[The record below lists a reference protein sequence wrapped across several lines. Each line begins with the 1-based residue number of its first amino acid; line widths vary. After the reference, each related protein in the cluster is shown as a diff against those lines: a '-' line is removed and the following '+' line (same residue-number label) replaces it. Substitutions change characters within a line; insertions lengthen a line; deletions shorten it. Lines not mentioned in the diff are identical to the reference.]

1 MKFYNRENELN
12 LLKQMEN
19 LSNTSAKMTFIV
31 GRRRVG
37 KTKLILEAF
46 KNSKFLYLFVA
57 KKNEQLLCEEY
68 SKLIENLTGKK
79 IIGRLTSFKDILDL
93 ADEIEKM
100 GYKVYHREVK
110 YSLEPNGYMYEIHI
124 L

>member
-1 MKFYNRENELN
+1 MEL
-12 LLKQMEN
+12 
-19 LSNTSAKMTFIV
+19 
-31 GRRRVG
+31 
-37 KTKLILEAF
+37 KLITTDNQTETISLEE
-46 KNSKFLYLFVA
+46 FL
-57 KKNEQLLCEEY
+57 
-68 SKLIENLTGKK
+68 KK
-79 IIGRLTSFKDILDL
+79 IKEDSFFYFHNDTSFKDILDL